1 MLIKTR
7 GIVFRKIHYRE
18 TSVITDIYTESKG
31 LQSYI
36 VQGVRKPK
44 AKIQLSLLQPM
55 TLVDLVAYDRSD
67 RSLNQV
73 KELKSNYPYRSIP
86 FDLKKGAIG
95 MFMVEVMRKAIREPE
110 EQQELFDFLYNTF
123 RYLDASSETVANL
136 HLHFLCE
143 LSGYL
148 GFLPSG
154 VSDESTPFFSL
165 EEGSFVK
172 NTAGQTFWLEE
183 TLSQQLSLILHATRE
198 EACKMPMNRVQRK
211 NLLNHLLRFYQLH
224 IDNFPE
230 IHSHTILEEILS

>member
-86 FDLKKGAIG
+86 FDLRKGAIG

-110 EQQELFDFLYNTF
+110 EQQELFEFLYDTF
-123 RYLDASSETVANL
+123 RYLDASLETVANL
-136 HLHFLCE
+136 HLHFLCA

-154 VSDESTPFFSL
+154 IATPMTPIFSL

-172 NTAGQTFWLEE
+172 NAMGHNYWIDEE
-183 TLSQQLSLILHATRE
+183 LSQQLSLILYATRK
-198 EACKMPMNRVQRK
+198 EACEIPMNRSQRK
-211 NLLNHLLRFYQLH
+211 ALLNHLLRFYQLH
-224 IDNFPE
+224 IYNFPE
-230 IHSHTILEEILS
+230 IHSHTILEEILG